1 MKRENYYL
9 NNNIIDKIY
18 ELNSYIY
25 INNFLQQKLLTI
37 QQFSKFLKDKSF
49 RFSQD
54 DIKKLWYLGFIN
66 ADIIKSKNKLN
77 INGIIQIDVKNDFF
91 IYVDKRVLSKNSKSN
106 CLSHYSDD
114 ENIKL
119 YFYET
124 RLYSIYHVERIL
136 KNNIGTMQILTYD
149 KGFNEAC
156 EHHIKLYND
165 WITKEETIKL
175 FNYWNILPS
184 LCNSFEPITHQII
197 NSQLTWDTF
206 TLTRNKLLEE
216 LEKYKS
222 FLLSLIENIGEEKI
236 IYFMDE
242 ISRDS
247 ETIDSNKNLH
257 LIIRLMKYNER
268 IKINDKIGASMVLFN
283 MVEILRRGLELQT
296 GKKYDEEDERGF
308 GQSFKESKFQIQ
320 GGDRILD
327 NDRLIKN
334 QFLRRFGLDYNI
346 RVRVYVEGETEY
358 YAIKYYFKDISTI
371 QIINLKGQFIE
382 SKGKGLSFKENLK
395 NDVLSKIF
403 SIVVLDGD
411 VNDNKRILDKA
422 IKNNE
427 ICGGFAINNPDFEIE
442 NFRND
447 LCQIIYE
454 MQEKEEIC
462 LEEIKNATNGFTTA
476 EEFFNKLKKFNPKFY
491 SYGKGQEWG
500 VQLMKFALNNQNTNR
515 KIYDIINFIEKCNNI
530 LYEISKEK
538 YVEI

>member
-37 QQFSKFLKDKSF
+37 QQFSKFLKYKSF
-49 RFSQD
+49 RFSED
-54 DIKKLWYLGFIN
+54 DIKRLWYLGFIN

-77 INGIIQIDVKNDFF
+77 INAIIQIDVKNDFF
-91 IYVDKRVLSKNSKSN
+91 IYLDKRVLSKNSKSN

-149 KGFNEAC
+149 KGFNEAG

-175 FNYWNILPS
+175 VNYWNILPS

-222 FLLSLIENIGEEKI
+222 FLLSLIENIREEKI

-358 YAIKYYFKDISTI
+358 YAIKYCLKDISTI

-422 IKNNE
+422 IENNE

-442 NFRND
+442 NFKND

-454 MQEKEEIC
+454 MQENKEIC

-476 EEFFNKLKKFNPKFY
+476 EEFFKKLKKSNPMFH

-538 YVEI
+538 YIEI